1 MSDTKVVQVNHDEK
15 HKAHSPRKVW
25 PANTNEGRWLGLR
38 GKNLVIGI
46 TATATMGFLLFGYDQ
61 GVMAGI
67 ITSRQFNEEFYQ
79 TQSQGPNDVFTATI
93 HGTVVSVYEVGCLFG
108 ALFAFYFGEAFGR
121 RRMVYLGSFVMCFGT
136 IIQVTAYGTHKG
148 FLQFLIG
155 RVITG
160 LGNGA
165 NTSTIPSWVAES
177 SKSHNRGLLVCIE
190 ASMVAVGTLISY
202 WLDFATSFVDSSFS
216 WRFPIA
222 LQILFAALLCVGIY
236 LFPESPRWL
245 FVHGHEEAASQII
258 ADLNDQNIEDE
269 GTQREIRLIIEG
281 INTSAGITGGT
292 TNRELFVGGKK
303 QHFRRMAIG
312 ASSQIFQQLGGCNAV
327 IYYATV
333 LFEQSIGL
341 ETRLS
346 LILGGV
352 LSSVYALAAL
362 TSFVFVET
370 LGRRKMFLI
379 GSAGQCLAMVLTFA
393 CLIPGTAE
401 AAKGGAVGIFIYI
414 IFFGS
419 CWLPLPWL
427 YPAELNPLR
436 IRTKANAVS
445 TMANWLFNF
454 LVVQVTPTMIAS
466 IGWGTFLIFAVANA
480 LFIPVIY
487 IFYPETKGRTLEAID
502 LIFATAFEEKER
514 PTHIAQR
521 MPSLTDAEVEDLTRK
536 IDIHG
541 HRGNGTDAE
550 RAIGDDDSSSPVTRV
565 QSPTFGDVVGADKGA
580 R

>member
-1 MSDTKVVQVNHDEK
+1 MSSDTKVVKTDNKE
-15 HKAHSPRKVW
+15 HKVHAPFKQW
-25 PANTNEGRWLGLR
+25 PAKTSERRWLGLR
-38 GKNLVIGI
+38 GSKLVTGI

-79 TQSQGPNDVFTATI
+79 TQSSGINDVHTATI
-93 HGTVVSVYEVGCLFG
+93 QGTVVAVYEVGCLFG

-121 RRMVYLGSFVMCFGT
+121 RRMVYLGSAVMVFGT
-136 IIQVTAYGTHKG
+136 LIQITAFGPKKG
-148 FLQFLIG
+148 FLQFMIG

-177 SKSHNRGLLVCIE
+177 SKSHNRGFLVCVE

-202 WLDFATSFVDSSFS
+202 WLDFGLSYVNSSAS
-216 WRFPIA
+216 WRFPIG
-222 LQILFAALLCVGIY
+222 LQILFAALLSLGIFI
-236 LFPESPRWL
+236 FPESPRWL

-258 ADLNDQNIEDE
+258 ADLNNSNIEDE

-281 INTSAGITGGT
+281 INTSASISGGT
-292 TNRELFVGGKK
+292 STRELFVGGKK
-303 QHFRRMAIG
+303 QHFRRMAVG

-341 ETRLS
+341 ETRLA
-346 LILGGV
+346 LVLGG
-352 LSSVYALAAL
+352 AL
-362 TSFVFVET
+362 TSFFLVET

-379 GSAGQCLAMVLTFA
+379 GSAGQCLAMVITFA

-401 AAKGGAVGIFIYI
+401 TAKGGAFGLFLYI

-480 LFIPVIY
+480 LFIPVIWV
-487 IFYPETKGRTLEAID
+487 FYPETKGRTLEAID

-521 MPSLTDAEVEDLTRK
+521 MPSMTDAEVEHLTHK

-541 HRGNGTDAE
+541 HRDGDAE
-550 RAIGDDDSSSPVTRV
+550 KSAGGAGGETPDSSLPVTRV
-565 QSPTFGDVVGADKGA
+565 QSPSFGDVVGADKEA

>member
-1 MSDTKVVQVNHDEK
+1 MI
-15 HKAHSPRKVW
+15 
-25 PANTNEGRWLGLR
+25 L
-38 GKNLVIGI
+38 
-46 TATATMGFLLFGYDQ
+46 
-61 GVMAGI
+61 
-67 ITSRQFNEEFYQ
+67 
-79 TQSQGPNDVFTATI
+79 
-93 HGTVVSVYEVGCLFG
+93 GTV
-108 ALFAFYFGEAFGR
+108 
-121 RRMVYLGSFVMCFGT
+121 
-136 IIQVTAYGTHKG
+136 IQVTAFGPHKG
-148 FLQFLIG
+148 FLQFMIG
-155 RVITG
+155 RVICG

-177 SKSHNRGLLVCIE
+177 TKSHNRGFLVCVE
-190 ASMVAVGTLISY
+190 ASMVAVGTFISY
-202 WLDFATSFVDSSFS
+202 WIDFGLSYIDSSVS

-222 LQILFAALLCVGIY
+222 LQILFAILLIAGVAV
-236 LFPESPRWL
+236 LPESPRWL

-258 ADLNDQNIEDE
+258 ADLNNSNIEDE
-269 GTQREIRLIIEG
+269 GTQREIRIIVEG
-281 INTSAGITGGT
+281 INASAQISGGT

-341 ETRLS
+341 ETRLA
-346 LILGGV
+346 LVLGGV
-352 LSSVYALAAL
+352 LSTVYALAAL
-362 TSFVFVET
+362 TSFFLVET
-370 LGRRKMFLI
+370 LGRRKMFLM
-379 GSAGQCLAMVLTFA
+379 GSAGQCLAMVITFA
-393 CLIPGTAE
+393 CLIPNTAS
-401 AAKGGAVGIFIYI
+401 AAKGGAFGLFLYI

-445 TMANWLFNF
+445 TMSNWLFNF

-466 IGWGTFLIFAVANA
+466 IGWGTFLIFACANA

-487 IFYPETKGRTLEAID
+487 FYYPETKGRTLEAID

-514 PTHIAQR
+514 PTHIAER
-521 MPSLTDAEVEDLTRK
+521 MPSLTDKQVEDMTRK

-541 HRGNGTDAE
+541 VHGDAE
-550 RAIGDDDSSSPVTRV
+550 KAVGNNDETPSSSTPATRV
-565 QSPTFGDVVGADKGA
+565 ASPTFGDVVEADKTTRG
-580 R
+580 